1 MSDRPPGPGVPIARC
16 FGWGMLGI
24 LAAFLADNYLTFWHR
39 FPGSSAIVD
48 TAAPPVA
55 WLQAG
60 LYGAAVV
67 LACAWVLA
75 TPSISLRVD
84 ALRIAG
90 INRYLIR
97 GAFWAV
103 LLVGA
108 ADAVVSFLRIE
119 ELLPALVGDTL
130 ARDLGKSSFRG
141 TWLHW
146 PLVLAGLACAAFS
159 RSIGFHWLAALVVIA
174 ELLIVIA
181 RFVFSY
187 EQAFMADLVRFWYAA
202 LFLFASAYTLMEEG
216 HVRVD
221 VFYAGLSAR
230 AKGWVNA
237 VGAVTLGMSMC
248 WVILAFGMGS
258 KSSVIN
264 SPLLA
269 FEVTQAGFGLY
280 VKYLMAGF
288 LGLFAIS
295 MLIQFTSYFLE
306 AIADA
311 RGEAGRR
318 EPEGAP
324 GH

>member
-1 MSDRPPGPGVPIARC
+1 MSDTPPGPGVPIARC
-16 FGWGMLGI
+16 FGWCMLGI
-24 LAAFLADNYLTFWHR
+24 LAAFLADNYLTLWHR
-39 FPGSSAIVD
+39 MPGSTAIAD
-48 TAAPPVA
+48 GAAPVAA
-55 WLQAG
+55 WLQAS
-60 LYGAAVV
+60 LYAAAVV
-67 LACAWVLA
+67 LACAWVFA
-75 TPSISLRVD
+75 TPRVSLRVD

-90 INRYLIR
+90 VNRYLIR

-103 LLVGA
+103 LFVGV

-119 ELLPALVGDTL
+119 ELLPLIVGETM
-130 ARDLGKSSFRG
+130 AGELGKSTFRG
-141 TWLHW
+141 SWVHW
-146 PLVLAGLACAAFS
+146 PLVAAGLACAAFS

-221 VFYAGLSAR
+221 VFYASLSGR

-237 VGAVTLGMSMC
+237 VGTVTLGMSMC
-248 WVILAFGMGS
+248 WVILAFGMGG
-258 KSSVIN
+258 KSAVIN

-306 AIADA
+306 AIADV

-318 EPEGAP
+318 EPETTP